1 MIMEQHKTNRIRELL
16 AASNDIY
23 SKLHQYKDDLKD
35 IHNSSNIDHND
46 IIDFADNI
54 TLTLSAP
61 RLYRD
66 GLPLIASHAPCPQ
79 FYEMRMGRLA
89 TFNSSSTVK
98 QIQDIG
104 NNKEELSIERKISI
118 MQEKQ
123 ERQLSSTSNSNNN
136 SNKRKRSDD
145 IDLNEE
151 KVDDRP
157 VRRFKEDTIVA
168 KAEVNVT
175 NGTKSSTTIV
185 SSSST
190 TATITKINN
199 NSDISKAESKSNE
212 NNDTTKV
219 IKTEAS
225 SVSNAPIQAP
235 KRVINISFGL
245 SDSDS
250 D

>member
-1 MIMEQHKTNRIRELL
+1 MEQHKTNRIRELL

-123 ERQLSSTSNSNNN
+123 ERQISTTNNSN

-168 KAEVNVT
+168 KTEVNVT
-175 NGTKSSTTIV
+175 NGTSSSTAIV
-185 SSSST
+185 SSSTT

-219 IKTEAS
+219 IKAEAS
-225 SVSNAPIQAP
+225 SVTNVSAPVQAP

>member
-1 MIMEQHKTNRIRELL
+1 MEQDKTNRIRELL
-16 AASNDIY
+16 DASNDIY
-23 SKLHQYKDDLKD
+23 SKLHHYKDALKD
-35 IHNSSNIDHND
+35 IHNSSNIHYND

-79 FYEMRMGRLA
+79 FYEMRMGRLT
-89 TFNSSSTVK
+89 TFNNSSAVK

-104 NNKEELSIERKISI
+104 NKKEELSIERKISI
-118 MQEKQ
+118 MQE
-123 ERQLSSTSNSNNN
+123 RQISTSNSTSNNN
-136 SNKRKRSDD
+136 NNKRKRSDD

-157 VRRFKEDTIVA
+157 VRRFKEDTIIE
-168 KAEVNVT
+168 KTEVNIT
-175 NGTKSSTTIV
+175 NNTSSSTIIA

-190 TATITKINN
+190 SATITKSNN
-199 NSDISKAESKSNE
+199 SSDISKAESKSNE

-219 IKTEAS
+219 IKAEAS
-225 SVSNAPIQAP
+225 APVQAP

>member
-1 MIMEQHKTNRIRELL
+1 MEQHKTNRIRELL
-16 AASNDIY
+16 DASNDIY

-89 TFNSSSTVK
+89 TFNCSSIVK
-98 QIQDIG
+98 QIQDKG
-104 NNKEELSIERKISI
+104 NNKEELTIERKISI

-123 ERQLSSTSNSNNN
+123 ISTASN

-157 VRRFKEDTIVA
+157 VRRFKEDTVVA
-168 KAEVNVT
+168 KTELHVT
-175 NGTKSSTTIV
+175 NGTSSSATIV

-190 TATITKINN
+190 TATITKSNN
-199 NSDISKAESKSNE
+199 SSDISKAESKSNE

-219 IKTEAS
+219 TKAEAS
-225 SVSNAPIQAP
+225 SVSNAPVQAP